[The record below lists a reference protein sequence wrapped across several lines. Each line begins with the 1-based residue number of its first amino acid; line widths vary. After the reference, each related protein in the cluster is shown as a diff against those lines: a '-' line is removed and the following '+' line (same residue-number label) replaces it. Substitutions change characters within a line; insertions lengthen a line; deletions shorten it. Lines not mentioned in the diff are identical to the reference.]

1 MRPLYCCVKSRKIHL
16 MQSSLVNNSVD
27 PQSVRLLTIYRKM
40 LHTGSYIRLLYSLYK
55 RNRHLRYKIWV
66 LTHIFK
72 ITPAQRCP
80 LDIDTRRK
88 NNILA
93 SATRFCAK
101 NLTTFFCPLRVPG
114 SCYCTVRRKIG
125 HSIITVIYILPVII
139 DKLLTHSHRTVRH
152 VKLRYSKARHSCRPE
167 QTCAMYHSNLLI
179 QGHLIYK

>member
-1 MRPLYCCVKSRKIHL
+1 MQSTVAKIHIN
-16 MQSSLVNNSVD
+16 MSAPQFLVVQRIVLDTSCHSVLLQLLD
-27 PQSVRLLTIYRKM
+27 VRYAH
-40 LHTGSYIRLLYSLYK
+40 HTGQIR
-55 RNRHLRYKIWV
+55 V
-66 LTHIFK
+66 LAHIFK
-72 ITPAQRCP
+72 ITPTQLCP

-93 SATRFCAK
+93 SATRLSSK
-101 NLTTFFCPLRVPG
+101 NLTAFFCPLRVPG

-139 DKLLTHSHRTVRH
+139 DKFLTHSHRTVRH
-152 VKLRYSKARHSCRPE
+152 VKLRYSKARHTRRPE